1 VDRELYAGQFLFVV
15 LEDGKEVSLGT
26 NDGRGVITFE
36 DITYTGKGTHT
47 YTVVEKIPEGAQLV
61 DGKYVL
67 GNYTYDSASYTVTV
81 EVVDNGDGTLT
92 ATATYAEPVAFVNT
106 YTPDDLMIPVT
117 IKKTTETDSTQEFS
131 PEGFLFAL
139 EANGQQVAT
148 TVSDA
153 DGNAA
158 FWLQLGKD
166 SVGSTVTLLVYEVEG
181 NETGVIYDDTVY
193 TVTVTVEQDTVTGDL
208 SAKCTVNEQ
217 AAEKLE
223 VSFHNVYEEPQIPE
237 TGDDTMLVLWCSLML
252 AAAAGMVL
260 LLVGGKKKEQLA

>member
-1 VDRELYAGQFLFVV
+1 MSELIRITN
-15 LEDGKEVSLGT
+15 GKFT
-26 NDGRGVITFE
+26 AAIR
-36 DITYTGKGTHT
+36 
-47 YTVVEKIPEGAQLV
+47 PEGAQLV

-92 ATATYAEPVAFVNT
+92 ATATYAEPVTFVNT
-106 YTPDDLMIPVT
+106 YTPDDLMIPIT
-117 IKKTTETDSTQEFS
+117 IKKPTQTDSTEEFS

-139 EANGQQVAT
+139 EANDQQVAT

-193 TVTVTVEQDTVTGDL
+193 TITVTVEQDAVTGEL
-208 SAKCTVNEQ
+208 SAKYTVNDQ

-237 TGDDTMLVLWCSLML
+237 TGDETLLVLWGSLML